1 MEQQKLKAAS
11 RQMIDEL
18 KLAITPKAVDFA
30 SREAAALSRVKEQN
44 SEPSVNA
51 SVSHGASQ
59 TVNCSQTAAGSPE
72 NDGSIEDNVTSKPAI
87 SASSHSSVNC
97 LPNNIQGSSI
107 TSDNH
112 SVAGARSVSSGEID
126 RQEQFDDDDRQ
137 QSVGML
143 PVPFGLKKS
152 LLLEVRKRPE
162 LCFDTF
168 GDSGS
173 ESDNDLE

>member
-30 SREAAALSRVKEQN
+30 SREAAALNRVKEQN
-44 SEPSVNA
+44 SEPPVNA

-59 TVNCSQTAAGSPE
+59 TGNCSQTAGSPE
-72 NDGSIEDNVTSKPAI
+72 NDGSTEDNVTSKSAI
-87 SASSHSSVNC
+87 STSSHSSVNC
-97 LPNNIQGSSI
+97 LPNSIQGSSI

-112 SVAGARSVSSGEID
+112 NVASARSGNTGETD
-126 RQEQFDDDDRQ
+126 RQEQFNDDDRQ
-137 QSVGML
+137 QSVGL
-143 PVPFGLKKS
+143 LAVPFGLKKS